1 MNLNHFEQGIPGCL
15 KTKNIQGDDVEGN
28 DLIVGRRADC
38 LMVLGMHRSGTSTLA
53 GCLHL
58 LGLNP
63 GETLMGGNAANPSGH
78 FENQDV
84 VLVHDILLR
93 DLGCRWD
100 MVGNLPSDW
109 LESEAAEKA
118 RQTLTGIVKRQFLG
132 RGPWFLKDPRL
143 CRLMPLWRRV
153 LESLDV
159 RPSFVLMLRHPLE
172 AARSLE
178 KRDGF
183 DLLKGHLLWLVHNR
197 EALQACRD
205 HNHIIVTFDQ
215 LMADPLGTLG
225 RIGVALPG
233 LQFDL
238 ARHRHEIME
247 FVRPELKHHHQ
258 GDESG
263 PDEQFAPY
271 AWLYEQFRH
280 LQARAWT
287 PLEGGAGS
295 DMQRLALEEGQL
307 AEFPL
312 VPVASPLAPPGRI
325 QGTAVFG
332 DLLAVIGRYEQAER
346 DHHLQRER
354 QILASLRASSVLY
367 LQVFFPGPGE
377 PRYVEERSRKIL
389 LAPDEWQQVT
399 VDVPRPEVLR
409 AGRLRLDPI
418 NAQGMVSISA
428 VNLVNPAT
436 EQVCWSARAS
446 EEFKALDVEGDGF
459 TLASDSSFAMVSTGS
474 DPQLLLPRLP
484 DLPDVP
490 LHLEVWIKVSRRQSI
505 LRDHLAALTRE
516 RDQAREQGQAQARQL
531 EAATRERDQAREQG
545 QAQARQ
551 LEGKEA
557 TLQALQAQ
565 QQTQREQFEQ
575 DLQKESALLAE
586 ARTELQ
592 NQKDLTL
599 QYFKALTDF
608 EKAQQRKERDQFQQ
622 LEQERAAQAE
632 KIRQLTQERAAQ
644 VEKIRQLTQ
653 ERDQARKQVQTQGE
667 QLKANNNA
675 LKALETQKQNQLKQL
690 KTENQRVHQLVHQL
704 SNNFQALAAS
714 WRWKVG
720 NAVVRGVEI
729 LLFRSR
735 VQLATDH
742 IRKLFEDYRNAF
754 HK

>member
-1 MNLNHFEQGIPGCL
+1 MNLGHFEQGIPGCL
-15 KTKNIQGDDVEGN
+15 KIKNIQGDDVEGN
-28 DLIVGRRADC
+28 DLIVGRRTDC

-63 GETLMGGNAANPSGH
+63 GETLMGGNATNPSGH

-93 DLGCRWD
+93 DLGCHWD

-118 RQTLTGIVKRQFLG
+118 RQTLTGIVERQFLG

-205 HNHIIVTFDQ
+205 HDHAILTFDQ
-215 LMADPLGTLG
+215 LVADPLGTLG

-238 ARHRHEIME
+238 ARHRREIME
-247 FVRPELKHHHQ
+247 FVRPEFKHHHQ

-263 PDEQFAPY
+263 PDERFAPY

-325 QGTAVFG
+325 QGAAVFG
-332 DLLAVIGRYEQAER
+332 DLLAVIGRYEQAKR

-354 QILASLRASSVLY
+354 QILASLRASGVLY
-367 LQVFFPGPGE
+367 LQIFFPGPGE

-399 VDVPRPEVLR
+399 VDVPRPEALR
-409 AGRLRLDPI
+409 AGCLRLDPI

-436 EQVCWSARAS
+436 GQVCWSARTP
-446 EEFKALDVEGDGF
+446 EEFKALGVEGDGF
-459 TLASDSSFAMVSTGS
+459 ALASDSGFAMASTGS

-490 LHLEVWIKVSRRQSI
+490 LHLEVWIRVSRRQSI

-531 EAATRERDQAREQG
+531 EAVTRERDQAREQG

-551 LEGKEA
+551 LEEKEA
-557 TLQALQAQ
+557 ALRDLQAQ

-575 DLQKESALLAE
+575 DLQKENALLAE

-599 QYFKALTDF
+599 QYFKALADV
-608 EKAQQRKERDQFQQ
+608 EKAQQRKEQDQFRQ

-632 KIRQLTQERAAQ
+632 KT
-644 VEKIRQLTQ
+644 KQLTQ
-653 ERDQARKQVQTQGE
+653 ERDQARKQIQTQAE
-667 QLKANNNA
+667 QLKANNTA
-675 LKALETQKQNQLKQL
+675 LKTLDAQKQTQIKQL
-690 KTENQRVHQLVHQL
+690 KTENQKVHQLVHQL
-704 SNNFQALAAS
+704 SNNFQALTAS

-729 LLFRSR
+729 LLLRSR
-735 VQLATDH
+735 AQLATDH
-742 IRKLFEDYRNAF
+742 MRKLFEDYRNAF
-754 HK
+754 RK